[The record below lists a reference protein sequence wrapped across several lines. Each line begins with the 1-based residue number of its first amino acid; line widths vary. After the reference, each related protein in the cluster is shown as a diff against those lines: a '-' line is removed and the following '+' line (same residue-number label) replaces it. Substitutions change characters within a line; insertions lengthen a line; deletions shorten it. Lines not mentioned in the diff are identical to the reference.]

1 MTQPS
6 PVPSAAADLPTSPT
20 GSSLQRLADR
30 ARERDAGRSE
40 LHFEGRMWTS
50 AQLADRS
57 RRLSGGLRTA
67 GVACEVRIVDAIPLT
82 SVLKT
87 DRKLLRA
94 QLRAESAS

>member
-1 MTQPS
+1 MPGALSCISKAACGPAPS
-6 PVPSAAADLPTSPT
+6 LPTAVGGCP
-20 GSSLQRLADR
+20 
-30 ARERDAGRSE
+30 
-40 LHFEGRMWTS
+40 
-50 AQLADRS
+50 
-57 RRLSGGLRTA
+57 GGLRTA